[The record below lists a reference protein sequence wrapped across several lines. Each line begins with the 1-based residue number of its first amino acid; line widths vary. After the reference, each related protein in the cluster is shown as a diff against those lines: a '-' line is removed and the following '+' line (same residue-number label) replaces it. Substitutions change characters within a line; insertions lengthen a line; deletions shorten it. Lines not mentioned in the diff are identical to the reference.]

1 MQRFR
6 RQRIWGRIWSKIAK
20 FFRIIKNILLILLA
34 IGFAV
39 YLGVAAWLYWEFSR
53 VPKVK
58 QESVLIMDIEGRI
71 QDRPSMDPVSERLSG
86 ELGKTRQIMV
96 NNIRKAT
103 KDPRILGIL
112 LDIGSYSM
120 DLTTMDE
127 IREELLKFKVKGKKV
142 FAFTEST
149 GVFSYLLMSV
159 ADKIYM
165 PPSGHTFFPG
175 LRFEIPFF
183 RDMFELIGVTPE
195 FVAIGKYKTAPQIFT
210 MNQLSDAYREV
221 LNNLLDNYYQNYVEK
236 IAAARNVSEETVMQ
250 WIEAGIYSASDA
262 LETGVI
268 DQLVYESNL
277 DTTIQKELGLIK
289 TEESDEQEQNEESIS
304 SDQTEPSGETDQETE
319 QEDEKDEEKP
329 ELNKV
334 YNGQYAR
341 VDVNV
346 PNLYQDGEK
355 IAVIYAQGSIVS
367 GKSAPPNADNPTI
380 GSESMTELLKTLADD
395 EDIKGII
402 LRIDSG
408 GGGARASDIIRNAVA
423 EANAKKPV
431 VISMAGAAAS
441 GGYMISAPAA
451 TIVAY
456 PMTITGSIGIFGG
469 KFSMQGLFD
478 LIRLRIESL
487 QRGKYAGIFSSA
499 RTWNDDEAELF
510 QEFIQQG
517 YDDFLAAVAEG
528 RDMTVEAVHEV
539 AQGRV
544 WLGKEAIELGLV
556 DQLGGFDTAVAIL
569 KEKLEI
575 PEDEDIK
582 LVEYPQLE
590 SPFEQMLKRIRQV
603 PIDTKMPEELLKLD
617 AFLTTLAQLQDEA
630 LFAWFPYQ
638 LVEQE

>member
-1 MQRFR
+1 MHHFR
-6 RQRIWGRIWSKIAK
+6 RQRLWGRIWSKIAK
-20 FFRIIKNILLILLA
+20 IFRILKNILLILLA
-34 IGFAV
+34 LGFGI
-39 YLGVAAWLYWEFSR
+39 YLGTAAWLYWEFSR
-53 VPKVK
+53 APKVK
-58 QESVLIMDIEGRI
+58 QESVLVMDIEGMI
-71 QDRPSMDPVSERLSG
+71 QDRPSMDPVTERLSG
-86 ELGKTRQIMV
+86 ELGKTRHIMV
-96 NNIRKAT
+96 NNIRKAA

-112 LDIGSYSM
+112 LDIGYYSM
-120 DLTTMDE
+120 DSTTRYE
-127 IREELLKFKVKGKKV
+127 IREELLKFKDSGKKV

-149 GVFSYLLMSV
+149 GLFNYLLMSV

-183 RDMFELIGVTPE
+183 KDMFELIGITPE
-195 FVAIGKYKTAPQIFT
+195 FVAVGKYKTAPQIFT

-236 IAAARNVSEETVMQ
+236 IAAARNVPEERAMQ
-250 WIEAGIYSASDA
+250 WIEAGIYSADDA
-262 LETGVI
+262 LEAGVL
-268 DQLVYESNL
+268 DRLVYENNL
-277 DTTIQKELGLIK
+277 EEIIQQELGLI
-289 TEESDEQEQNEESIS
+289 EEAQTGDQEKKNEEG
-304 SDQTEPSGETDQETE
+304 D
-319 QEDEKDEEKP
+319 DEEKP
-329 ELNKV
+329 ELNKI

-346 PNLYQDGEK
+346 PNLYQEGEK

-367 GKSAPPNADNPTI
+367 GQTEPPNSDNPTI
-380 GSESMTELLKTLADD
+380 GSESMTELLGALAAD
-395 EDIKGII
+395 EDIKGIL

-431 VISMAGAAAS
+431 VVSMAGAAAS

-451 TIVAY
+451 SIVAY

-469 KFSMQGLFD
+469 KFSMAGLFD

-487 QRGKYAGIFSSA
+487 QRGKHAGIFSSA
-499 RTWNDDEAELF
+499 RTWNDDEARLF
-510 QEFIQQG
+510 REFIEQG
-517 YDDFLAAVAEG
+517 YQKFLTHVAEG

-544 WLGKEAIELGLV
+544 WLGKEAIDLGLV
-556 DQLGGFDTAVAIL
+556 DQLGGFDTAVGVL
-569 KEKLEI
+569 KEHLEI
-575 PEDEDIK
+575 PEDEDVK
-582 LVEYPQLE
+582 LVEYPKLE

-603 PIDTKMPEELLKLD
+603 PMDTDMPEELLKLD
-617 AFLTTLAQLQDEA
+617 AFLSTLAKLQDES

-638 LVEQE
+638 LVEQEE